1 MKVGFIGL
9 GTMGASMAYNCLQ
22 GGNEMVV
29 HDIRRESAT
38 QHLEAGAVWADSPR
52 EVAESSEIVFT
63 SLPGPTEVEAV
74 GLGDDGILEGMSE
87 GKVYFDL
94 STSTPTLI
102 RRIHEEAAARGIH
115 VLDAPVS
122 GGPRGAASRNL
133 AIWVGGDKDVFDRC
147 KPVLDSI
154 GDKAYYVGPIGC
166 GAIAKL
172 VHNCTGYIV
181 QAALAEVFTMGVK
194 AGVEPLAL
202 WQAVRKGA
210 QGRRG
215 TFEGLA
221 EHLLPGKFDPPDFA
235 LRLARKDVDLAV
247 GVGREYDVPMR
258 LAQLTLQE
266 MTEALNRGWGHRDSR
281 VAMLLQEERSGVEVR
296 VDEALLNALLEEERA
311 GGPGVVSF
319 LIGMPSSRQR
329 EGTVIIT
336 RLKLTN
342 WRNFTDVDVPLDRAF
357 IIGPNA
363 SGKSNLLDA
372 IRFLRDVAKRE
383 GGGLQAAVGRRG
395 GVRQIRSLSAHSG
408 GGVGIEVHLSRKSG
422 EPAEWEY
429 RLSFNVERSGIHR
442 TLVQEEIVKH
452 RGQVLLQRP
461 AQDDNA
467 DWFHEV
473 LI

>member
-38 QHLEAGAVWADSPR
+38 QHLEAGAVWANSPR
-52 EVAESSEIVFT
+52 EVAEASEIVFT
-63 SLPGPTEVEAV
+63 SLPGPVEVEAV
-74 GLGDDGILEGMSE
+74 GLGEDGILEGMSE

-166 GAIAKL
+166 GAVAKL
-172 VHNCTGYIV
+172 VHNCTGYVV

-247 GVGREYDVPMR
+247 GVGREFDVPMR

-266 MTEALNRGWGHRDSR
+266 MTEAVNRGWGHRDSR
-281 VAMLLQEERSGVEVR
+281 VAMLLQEERAGVEVR
-296 VDEALLNALLEEERA
+296 VDEALLNAVLEEERQA
-311 GGPGVVSF
+311 G
-319 LIGMPSSRQR
+319 
-329 EGTVIIT
+329 
-336 RLKLTN
+336 
-342 WRNFTDVDVPLDRAF
+342 
-357 IIGPNA
+357 
-363 SGKSNLLDA
+363 
-372 IRFLRDVAKRE
+372 
-383 GGGLQAAVGRRG
+383 
-395 GVRQIRSLSAHSG
+395 
-408 GGVGIEVHLSRKSG
+408 
-422 EPAEWEY
+422 
-429 RLSFNVERSGIHR
+429 
-442 TLVQEEIVKH
+442 
-452 RGQVLLQRP
+452 
-461 AQDDNA
+461 
-467 DWFHEV
+467 
-473 LI
+473 

>member
-38 QHLEAGAVWADSPR
+38 RHLEAGADWADSPR
-52 EVAESSEIVFT
+52 EVAEASEIVFT

-74 GLGDDGILEGMSE
+74 GLGEDGILEGMSE

-133 AIWVGGDKDVFDRC
+133 AIWVGGDKEVFDRC

-281 VAMLLQEERSGVEVR
+281 VAMLLQEERAGVEVR
-296 VDEALLNALLEEERA
+296 VDEALLNAVLEEERQA
-311 GGPGVVSF
+311 GAG
-319 LIGMPSSRQR
+319 
-329 EGTVIIT
+329 
-336 RLKLTN
+336 
-342 WRNFTDVDVPLDRAF
+342 
-357 IIGPNA
+357 
-363 SGKSNLLDA
+363 
-372 IRFLRDVAKRE
+372 
-383 GGGLQAAVGRRG
+383 
-395 GVRQIRSLSAHSG
+395 
-408 GGVGIEVHLSRKSG
+408 
-422 EPAEWEY
+422 
-429 RLSFNVERSGIHR
+429 
-442 TLVQEEIVKH
+442 
-452 RGQVLLQRP
+452 
-461 AQDDNA
+461 
-467 DWFHEV
+467 
-473 LI
+473 

>member
-29 HDIRRESAT
+29 HDIRREAAT
-38 QHLEAGAVWADSPR
+38 RHLEAGADWADSPR
-52 EVAESSEIVFT
+52 EVAEASEIVFT

-74 GLGDDGILEGMSE
+74 GLGEDGILEGMSE

-102 RRIHEEAAARGIH
+102 RRIHEQAAARGIH

-166 GAIAKL
+166 GAVAKL

-281 VAMLLQEERSGVEVR
+281 VAMLLQEERAGVEVR
-296 VDEALLNALLEEERA
+296 VDEALLNAVLEEERNA
-311 GGPGVVSF
+311 G
-319 LIGMPSSRQR
+319 
-329 EGTVIIT
+329 
-336 RLKLTN
+336 
-342 WRNFTDVDVPLDRAF
+342 
-357 IIGPNA
+357 
-363 SGKSNLLDA
+363 
-372 IRFLRDVAKRE
+372 
-383 GGGLQAAVGRRG
+383 
-395 GVRQIRSLSAHSG
+395 
-408 GGVGIEVHLSRKSG
+408 
-422 EPAEWEY
+422 
-429 RLSFNVERSGIHR
+429 
-442 TLVQEEIVKH
+442 
-452 RGQVLLQRP
+452 
-461 AQDDNA
+461 
-467 DWFHEV
+467 
-473 LI
+473 

>member
-38 QHLEAGAVWADSPR
+38 RHLEAGADWADSPR
-52 EVAESSEIVFT
+52 EVAEASEIIFT
-63 SLPGPTEVEAV
+63 SLPEPVEVEAV
-74 GLGDDGILEGMSE
+74 GLGEDGILEGMSE

-102 RRIHEEAAARGIH
+102 RHIHEEAAARGIH

-133 AIWVGGDKDVFDRC
+133 AIWVGGDKEVFDRC

-235 LRLARKDVDLAV
+235 LRLARKDVDLALS
-247 GVGREYDVPMR
+247 VGREYDVPMR

-266 MTEALNRGWGHRDSR
+266 MTEAVNRGWGHRDSR
-281 VAMLLQEERSGVEVR
+281 VAMLLQEERAGVEVR
-296 VDEALLNALLEEERA
+296 VDEDILNALLEEERQA
-311 GGPGVVSF
+311 G
-319 LIGMPSSRQR
+319 
-329 EGTVIIT
+329 
-336 RLKLTN
+336 
-342 WRNFTDVDVPLDRAF
+342 
-357 IIGPNA
+357 
-363 SGKSNLLDA
+363 
-372 IRFLRDVAKRE
+372 
-383 GGGLQAAVGRRG
+383 
-395 GVRQIRSLSAHSG
+395 
-408 GGVGIEVHLSRKSG
+408 
-422 EPAEWEY
+422 
-429 RLSFNVERSGIHR
+429 
-442 TLVQEEIVKH
+442 
-452 RGQVLLQRP
+452 
-461 AQDDNA
+461 
-467 DWFHEV
+467 
-473 LI
+473 

>member
-22 GGNEMVV
+22 GGNDMVV

-38 QHLEAGAVWADSPR
+38 PLLEAGATWADTPR

-74 GLGDDGILEGMSE
+74 ALGEEGLLEGLS
-87 GKVYFDL
+87 GDKVYFDL
-94 STSTPTLI
+94 STSTPSMI
-102 RRIHEEAAARGIH
+102 RRIHEEASARGIH

-122 GGPRGAASRNL
+122 GGPRGARSRNL
-133 AIWVGGDKDVFDRC
+133 AIWVGGDKEIFDRC

-202 WQAVRKGA
+202 WQAVRRGA

-221 EHLLPGKFDPPDFA
+221 EHLLPGRFDPPDFA

-247 GVGREYDVPMR
+247 SVGREFEVPMR
-258 LAQLTLQE
+258 LANLTLQE
-266 MTEALNRGWGHRDSR
+266 MTEAVNRGWGGRDSR
-281 VAMLLQEERSGVEVR
+281 VAMLLQEERAGVEVR
-296 VDEALLNALLEEERA
+296 VPEDVLEAVLEEER
-311 GGPGVVSF
+311 
-319 LIGMPSSRQR
+319 
-329 EGTVIIT
+329 
-336 RLKLTN
+336 
-342 WRNFTDVDVPLDRAF
+342 
-357 IIGPNA
+357 NA
-363 SGKSNLLDA
+363 
-372 IRFLRDVAKRE
+372 E
-383 GGGLQAAVGRRG
+383 GG
-395 GVRQIRSLSAHSG
+395 
-408 GGVGIEVHLSRKSG
+408 
-422 EPAEWEY
+422 
-429 RLSFNVERSGIHR
+429 
-442 TLVQEEIVKH
+442 
-452 RGQVLLQRP
+452 
-461 AQDDNA
+461 
-467 DWFHEV
+467 
-473 LI
+473 